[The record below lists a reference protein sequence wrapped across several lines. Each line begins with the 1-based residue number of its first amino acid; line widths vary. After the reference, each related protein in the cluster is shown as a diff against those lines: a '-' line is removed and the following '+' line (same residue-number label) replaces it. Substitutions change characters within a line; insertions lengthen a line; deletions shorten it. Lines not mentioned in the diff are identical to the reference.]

1 MKKMKP
7 SALIRAIMASV
18 ITLAL
23 VFITVYGRKLVE
35 KEGLVYSGDI
45 NTALVVE
52 DNNKEES
59 KEEIKEEEVQEETV
73 EEVVNAS
80 ERVEV
85 FDGLTIE
92 ELTDKLDRNLG
103 SDLSGMGYAYA
114 NYSIE
119 LGVDPYLAVAISM
132 HETGCTWNCSYLAKT
147 CHNVGGMKGS
157 GCGEYAGYDTMEE
170 GIYAFIANI
179 KKNYVDFGLYT
190 ADTMNPKYAEDPTWS
205 SKVNKYYEKIKNN

>member
-73 EEVVNAS
+73 EEEVKAS

-92 ELTDKLDRNLG
+92 ELTAKLDRNLG
-103 SDLSGMGYAYA
+103 SDLSGIFCGTAVIRYYFYRNDIRFYYPVHECGSIYFGSTARRHSERGYRTERSSQSAWHQSGGYLEGHCA
-114 NYSIE
+114 SAGIE
-119 LGVDPYLAVAISM
+119 SGLSVD
-132 HETGCTWNCSYLAKT
+132 
-147 CHNVGGMKGS
+147 
-157 GCGEYAGYDTMEE
+157 DQ
-170 GIYAFIANI
+170 
-179 KKNYVDFGLYT
+179 
-190 ADTMNPKYAEDPTWS
+190 
-205 SKVNKYYEKIKNN
+205 

>member
-23 VFITVYGRKLVE
+23 VFTTVYSKKLIE

-52 DNNKEES
+52 D
-59 KEEIKEEEVQEETV
+59 KEEIKEEVQEETV
-73 EEVVNAS
+73 EEEVKAS

-85 FDGLTIE
+85 FDGLTME
-92 ELTDKLDRNLG
+92 ELTDKLNRNLG

-132 HETGCTWNCSYLAKT
+132 HETGCIWNCSYLAKT

-190 ADTMNPKYAEDPTWS
+190 ADSMNPKYAEDPTWS
-205 SKVNKYYEKIKNN
+205 SKVNKYYDKIKNN